1 MSSLALPLAIPVPK
15 CPTRVYAG
23 PRCWISEMEI
33 LTELRHKLGTPW
45 PTYNLNK
52 ESFQVSDFKNYLL
65 KNLALLGTKL

>member
-1 MSSLALPLAIPVPK
+1 
-15 CPTRVYAG
+15 
-23 PRCWISEMEI
+23 MEI

-52 ESFQVSDFKNYLL
+52 ESFQESDFKNYLL